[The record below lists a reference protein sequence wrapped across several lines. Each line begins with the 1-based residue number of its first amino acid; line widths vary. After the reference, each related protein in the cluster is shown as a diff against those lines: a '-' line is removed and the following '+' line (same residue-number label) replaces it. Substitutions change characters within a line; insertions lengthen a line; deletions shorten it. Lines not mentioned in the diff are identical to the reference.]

1 MASVNSLN
9 LVLKKSQV
17 TGGLSTGTDAQAT
30 LEKVKW
36 RNRSLIYNGLRSMT
50 NVCELQLRTSRQ
62 VRRKGLK
69 EEIRKKRGVITC
81 GKGMNLVFVGTE
93 VAPWS
98 KTGGLGDV
106 LGGLPPA
113 MAAFGHRVMTISP
126 RYDQYKDAWDT
137 EVTVE
142 VLFGKVSCGNG

>member
-113 MAAFGHRVMTISP
+113 MAVSLEFTCSLSLSP
-126 RYDQYKDAWDT
+126 PFFALKM
-137 EVTVE
+137 
-142 VLFGKVSCGNG
+142 